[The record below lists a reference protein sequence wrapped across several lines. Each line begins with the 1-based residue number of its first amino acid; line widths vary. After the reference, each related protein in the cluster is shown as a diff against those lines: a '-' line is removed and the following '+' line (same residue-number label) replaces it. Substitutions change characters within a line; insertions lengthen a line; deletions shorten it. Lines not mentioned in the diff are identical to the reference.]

1 MSDDAIDHL
10 RRQAR
15 DAAYTAVGLQVLALR
30 AVATRVRVLGPT
42 AGSLLEHAGPLD
54 ELEAA
59 VSPARRAPTTGARRR
74 APRR

>member
-42 AGSLLEHAGPLD
+42 AGSLLEHAGPLGEVVTD
-54 ELEAA
+54 AA
-59 VSPARRAPTTGARRR
+59 PAGVRRWLARDGRG
-74 APRR
+74 